1 MPGGPSS
8 YAACEGMLKPA
19 GQRLAEAMSVDTYES
34 ILIMKGISLESS
46 PDELMPDEP
55 LIPFEARL
63 FPDAGRSYTVPEKLL
78 REDLS
83 SNKVCWYGDFSKD
96 FWQYTKNSNPLFALW
111 CSHPL
116 HPISRR
122 ERHVITIAQIMFVM
136 MISTSIPRAERCYRG
151 GFDSCAV
158 EHAVIYDWK
167 DKVYANH
174 DFCCL
179 TQRMGVQWFLE
190 AFGLEWGGGL
200 YALAANIIFGQLLFQ
215 AGANCCCFQCGS
227 KRVRIT
233 MESIGHLLILTF
245 CALCC
250 IPLPKFVQYCIA
262 HDQVM
267 FVFHTFVTGKLG
279 SMILT
284 SIFQSFVWYICWRM
298 QCPKEV
304 HGSRLC
310 GVDFAPG
317 KADDKDCHQCGFHVT
332 ALDYRAFVQDC
343 RYLGSGDKCAREV
356 GGQLQA

>member
-63 FPDAGRSYTVPEKLL
+63 FPDAGRTYTVPEKLL

-167 DKVYANH
+167 DKVYA
-174 DFCCL
+174 
-179 TQRMGVQWFLE
+179 
-190 AFGLEWGGGL
+190 
-200 YALAANIIFGQLLFQ
+200 
-215 AGANCCCFQCGS
+215 
-227 KRVRIT
+227 IT
-233 MESIGHLLILTF
+233 
-245 CALCC
+245 
-250 IPLPKFVQYCIA
+250 
-262 HDQVM
+262 
-267 FVFHTFVTGKLG
+267 
-279 SMILT
+279 T
-284 SIFQSFVWYICWRM
+284 SV
-298 QCPKEV
+298 
-304 HGSRLC
+304 
-310 GVDFAPG
+310 A
-317 KADDKDCHQCGFHVT
+317 
-332 ALDYRAFVQDC
+332 
-343 RYLGSGDKCAREV
+343 
-356 GGQLQA
+356 